1 MEFTSTGTEYVD
13 SFFAHHG
20 IKGQKWGIRRYQ
32 NEDGTL
38 TELGKKRYNKITEKY
53 KNDKGEFSA
62 RKSTKASAATALGGA
77 ATGFGLT
84 LAGLPMVGLPVAAA
98 SGVAAS
104 IGAIKRERARR
115 FLENT
120 GTGDVKDISLDR
132 RYATNFDFLG
142 LGAIINTAYGTHREK
157 VAERVKNELAN
168 TKMSEIKKSKEE
180 PKKEASTV
188 EKKEPSKKKEKTN
201 SKTDKAEEAF
211 KTFKQN
217 KEYTSNPEIKKIEQL
232 FKTAKT
238 KEDLNKL
245 YDSEKMEQLKEKAA
259 DVGGLSFD
267 DVYKFVVPQ
276 LYKEREKELAHSGIL
291 GMKWGKRRFQN
302 PDGSLTAE
310 GRIRYLKGGDKA
322 IRKAEKQRERRQ
334 AILSDRKKLYKHR
347 GEFSKAEIDKA
358 MEKFAAE
365 DQLKGQMN
373 AEKAAKQQAK
383 MDAQKARAALVQSK
397 ADYKKMKMQLKL
409 NKQAEDLKRKTQQMQ
424 AEEQKKQAKLKT
436 ESDKLALESKQE
448 TADISAKAEKWKQR
462 ANKARSVYD
471 FAKVGQEI
479 LSDMGITSKNGN
491 ESLFGALA
499 ESIGLKDNSAIK
511 AAEAR
516 KKAIAKETEDLN
528 LESLRLKV
536 MGERRTFDNNYEEDR
551 KKRAREGI
559 EEAERQAKKA
569 YQDKIDDAKLRQE
582 LAKAAKAEYDAANP
596 NKGGKGGGAS
606 LDDIEDLL
614 RKYDLI

>member
-1 MEFTSTGTEYVD
+1 
-13 SFFAHHG
+13 
-20 IKGQKWGIRRYQ
+20 
-32 NEDGTL
+32 
-38 TELGKKRYNKITEKY
+38 
-53 KNDKGEFSA
+53 
-62 RKSTKASAATALGGA
+62 
-77 ATGFGLT
+77 
-84 LAGLPMVGLPVAAA
+84 
-98 SGVAAS
+98 
-104 IGAIKRERARR
+104 
-115 FLENT
+115 
-120 GTGDVKDISLDR
+120 
-132 RYATNFDFLG
+132 
-142 LGAIINTAYGTHREK
+142 
-157 VAERVKNELAN
+157 
-168 TKMSEIKKSKEE
+168 
-180 PKKEASTV
+180 
-188 EKKEPSKKKEKTN
+188 
-201 SKTDKAEEAF
+201 
-211 KTFKQN
+211 
-217 KEYTSNPEIKKIEQL
+217 
-232 FKTAKT
+232 
-238 KEDLNKL
+238 
-245 YDSEKMEQLKEKAA
+245 
-259 DVGGLSFD
+259 
-267 DVYKFVVPQ
+267 
-276 LYKEREKELAHSGIL
+276 
-291 GMKWGKRRFQN
+291 MKWGRRRFQN

-310 GRIRYLKGGDKA
+310 GRVRYLKGGDKA
-322 IRKAEKQRERRQ
+322 IRKAEKQRDRRQ

-365 DQLKGQMN
+365 DQLKEQMN

-409 NKQAEDLKRKTQQMQ
+409 NKQAEDLKRKTQQIQ

-559 EEAERQAKKA
+559 EEAERQADKDYQKKVNE
-569 YQDKIDDAKLRQE
+569 AKLRQE
-582 LAKAAKAEYDAANP
+582 LAKAAKAEYEAANP
-596 NKGGKGGGAS
+596 NKKGLS
-606 LDDIEDLL
+606 KDDIEDIVEDVLENL
-614 RKYDLI
+614 GYPRP

>member
-1 MEFTSTGTEYVD
+1 MAYNGIDRSD
-13 SFFAHHG
+13 AFFAHHG
-20 IKGQKWGIRRYQ
+20 IKGQKWGIRRFQ

-38 TELGKKRYNKITEKY
+38 TEEGLKRYGHDYDKKGRLKRSAKKDDEKLIKDMRKVYNLHRKSRVASMKASNRLVDMVKEDQKAGKHVTDISDDKKLDKHIGKMEKY
-53 KNDKGEFSA
+53 AAKREEELEKIMVDYITKHGSLRLDDVLDIA
-62 RKSTKASAATALGGA
+62 ASKASTTGSINNPYLNEMYATYNEVIKGA
-77 ATGFGLT
+77 A
-84 LAGLPMVGLPVAAA
+84 
-98 SGVAAS
+98 
-104 IGAIKRERARR
+104 
-115 FLENT
+115 
-120 GTGDVKDISLDR
+120 
-132 RYATNFDFLG
+132 
-142 LGAIINTAYGTHREK
+142 HR
-157 VAERVKNELAN
+157 VD
-168 TKMSEIKKSKEE
+168 
-180 PKKEASTV
+180 
-188 EKKEPSKKKEKTN
+188 EKTKDFAHEGN
-201 SKTDKAEEAF
+201 DG
-211 KTFKQN
+211 
-217 KEYTSNPEIKKIEQL
+217 
-232 FKTAKT
+232 
-238 KEDLNKL
+238 
-245 YDSEKMEQLKEKAA
+245 AA
-259 DVGGLSFD
+259 ITFD
-267 DVYKFVVPQ
+267 DVIGIAI
-276 LYKEREKELAHSGIL
+276 AHSGIK
-291 GMKWGKRRFQN
+291 GQKWGLRRFQYD
-302 PDGSLTAE
+302 DGSLTPE
-310 GRIRYLKGGDKA
+310 GRKRYLKGGDKE
-322 IRKAEKQRERRQ
+322 IRKAEKERARRE

-365 DQLKGQMN
+365 DQLKDQMN